1 MWTDKERQI
10 AKALNNEDTLA
21 FLERIFVELLD
32 SNEEKLKGNIV
43 GLDDAEYGQLM
54 KVLYLSKLKNK
65 NRLALIK
72 SIAASK
78 KETKVVATA
87 PK

>member
-43 GLDDAEYGQLM
+43 ALPDAEYGQLM
-54 KVLYLSKLKNK
+54 KVIYLSKIKNK

-72 SIAASK
+72 SIAGGLKEVK
-78 KETKVVATA
+78 KVATA

>member
-10 AKALNNEDTLA
+10 AKQLNNEETIA
-21 FLERIFVELLD
+21 FLERVFVELLD

-43 GLDDAEYGQLM
+43 GLDNAEYGELM
-54 KVLYLSKLKNK
+54 KVIYLSKMKNK
-65 NRLALIK
+65 NRISLIK
-72 SIAASK
+72 SIAGGDK
-78 KETKVVATA
+78 QPKPVATA